1 MHLYTATLLSYFA
14 GTLLG
19 AKTNL
24 YNSTAY
30 CLLLAWWSNDFCSCS
45 PLWSRNI
52 RTWGA
57 ELRYILEGL
66 WSKQEANVTNW
77 KEAEVDWQHHT
88 SIQLCV
94 KIPTYKC
101 IQVCVLLVKCLS
113 CTWKMLN
120 MYNQCHIYLY
130 EKLIFLIYIK
140 KDGWKFN
147 SSSCTWT
154 RLEQLAPH
162 PNYLTALRA
171 TANQLWC
178 AVRPKI
184 KNKQQSL
191 PCEAYN
197 IQKT

>member
-1 MHLYTATLLSYFA
+1 LLSALKQKY
-14 GTLLG
+14 
-19 AKTNL
+19 TNL
-24 YNSTAY
+24 RGRVTLY
-30 CLLLAWWSNDFCSCS
+30 
-45 PLWSRNI
+45 I
-52 RTWGA
+52 GGA
-57 ELRYILEGL
+57 VVEAGGKCHKLE
-66 WSKQEANVTNW
+66 V
-77 KEAEVDWQHHT
+77 EVDWQHHT

-113 CTWKMLN
+113 CIWKMLN
-120 MYNQCHIYLY
+120 MYNQCHFYLY

-178 AVRPKI
+178 AVRQKI